1 MRAMTIYLSE
11 NEALSNWIRK
21 EINSMTN
28 QRYKYFHIAEDM
40 GVNPAQLYRFMQ
52 GKRVSSDMID
62 GFIKL
67 YTRNL

>member
-1 MRAMTIYLSE
+1 
-11 NEALSNWIRK
+11 
-21 EINSMTN
+21 MTN

-67 YTRNL
+67 YTRRL